1 MSYILDALKRAESER
16 ERGAVPGLHSQ
27 SLHPSVALANTP
39 SLGQLSALLLVLAL
53 LVGLWL
59 WWTQAEPLPEPVA
72 AKPAPAAPAAPAA
85 TQVLVPSPAL
95 SAAPTQ
101 PVRLGSEPA
110 ALQANAPRGTA
121 PARNTPALAAV
132 VPTQPLQPSAAA
144 APSSSA
150 QSSAVLASALPEG
163 IPAQLVGKIP
173 ALRITGAVYA
183 SDPKQRLLLVNN
195 LVLHQGDQLTPELT
209 LETIEANAAV
219 FNYQGTRFR
228 LPQ

>member
-27 SLHPSVALANTP
+27 SLHPSVARAQTP

-59 WWTQAEPLPEPVA
+59 WWSQAEPLAEPLA
-72 AKPAPAAPAAPAA
+72 AKPAPAP
-85 TQVLVPSPAL
+85 TQVLVASPPS
-95 SAAPTQ
+95 SAAPTLS
-101 PVRLGSEPA
+101 VRQRNEPA
-110 ALQANAPRGTA
+110 PIPASAPRVAVPARSTPVHAAVA
-121 PARNTPALAAV
+121 PAP
-132 VPTQPLQPSAAA
+132 PLQPSAAT
-144 APSSSA
+144 SSSA
-150 QSSAVLASALPEG
+150 SASPLPEG

-195 LVLHQGDQLTPELT
+195 LVLHQGEQVTPELT
-209 LETIEANAAV
+209 LEAIEAKAAV

>member
-39 SLGQLSALLLVLAL
+39 SLGLLSALLLLLAL

-59 WWTQAEPLPEPVA
+59 WWTQTDPLPEPVA
-72 AKPAPAAPAAPAA
+72 AQPAPAAPAP

-101 PVRLGSEPA
+101 TVQLRSEPGA
-110 ALQANAPRGTA
+110 TQASAPPATA
-121 PARNTPALAAV
+121 PARSTPAGAAV
-132 VPTQPLQPSAAA
+132 APAPPLQPSAAPT
-144 APSSSA
+144 PSSSA

-195 LVLHQGDQLTPELT
+195 LVLHQGEQVTPELT
-209 LETIEANAAV
+209 LEAIEANAAV

-228 LPQ
+228 LLQ